1 MVEAREDFLHLTRCI
16 WRWCDS
22 LGEGGEADNAEKKGQ
37 DGAFVHDVSFCQFA
51 AEEAEVGQV

>member
-1 MVEAREDFLHLTRCI
+1 MVEGREDFLHLTRCI